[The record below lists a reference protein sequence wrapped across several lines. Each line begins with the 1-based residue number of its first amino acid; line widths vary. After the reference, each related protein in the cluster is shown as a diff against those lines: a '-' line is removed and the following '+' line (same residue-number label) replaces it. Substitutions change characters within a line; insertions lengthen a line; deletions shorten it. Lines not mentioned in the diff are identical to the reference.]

1 MSAMRRAAGGLV
13 AALLVGLL
21 LVFVHQRIN
30 PHRLE
35 VWIDSPSNGSLRLE
49 ARCQGEG
56 APVFRHRESIQAK
69 YQRVRLPL
77 PGCRLDE
84 LSLRS
89 DKGEGRIAAVL
100 ISRYGVPQQQ
110 LLGDKR
116 TLGGEA
122 FQRLDSRPN
131 RAQAVDLASPLNLA
145 VGGRNTGAP
154 GAGPLQLMLVPLLV
168 WVAALVLP
176 RRDQP
181 ADAPTS
187 FMKGWGAVAVLAV
200 ITMAWLART
209 DVSLSPDEG
218 LHVTTAHYHF
228 ERWIKPAI
236 GAVELEPAY
245 QASIYGISYLSA
257 TDPIYVMAAKFAVA
271 AWPLLQDDVL
281 GLRLFNVLLLV
292 WLFAAAARLRYG
304 FMFTLPTLLMPQAWY
319 LFAYFNGDALPY
331 ALSAMLCV
339 LALAHWT
346 KTTSP
351 DVPSTAR
358 ALAFGG
364 LAGMLLLSKQN
375 YWPCTVL
382 LAMLW
387 MSTCRP
393 GIGANAWRWFCVAA
407 AGLVVALPVALDGT
421 LPLVRVLPAVACLL
435 AVLALLSTWIFRQW
449 RAREGWMARRWVAGW
464 VALGL
469 CGLIGV
475 KMADELAN
483 NSAPWASQ
491 RTAAA
496 LAVQEKYADKAM
508 RPSALAEG
516 GANSRYRMRSQG
528 KGLIELKERGWFEQS
543 MRTAFGSYGYLD
555 IESPAPLVVA
565 LQAALLAVLVLALW
579 QVRPAPAMTS
589 VRMAVLVSVASVF
602 VASALFSWA
611 GDYQPQG
618 RYLLSVVPM
627 LGLGLALAGRE
638 DRSAFR
644 VVATVG
650 FLLALVSFV
659 GVGTAGLVRV
669 TY

>member
-1 MSAMRRAAGGLV
+1 MSALRRAAGGLA

-56 APVFRHRESIQAK
+56 ASVFRHRESIQAR

-77 PGCRLDE
+77 PGCRLGE

-89 DKGEGRIAAVL
+89 DKAEGRIAAVL

-110 LLGDKR
+110 LLGEKR

-122 FQRLDSRPN
+122 FLRLDSRPD
-131 RAQAVDLASPLNLA
+131 RAQGVDLASPLTLA
-145 VGGRNTGAP
+145 GEGRDTGVA
-154 GAGPLQLMLVPLLV
+154 GAGALQLMLVPLLV

-176 RRDQP
+176 RRDQEADGP
-181 ADAPTS
+181 AS
-187 FMKGWGAVAVLAV
+187 FMKGWGAVAILAV
-200 ITMAWLART
+200 VTMAWLVRT

-245 QASIYGISYLSA
+245 RSSIYGVSYLSA
-257 TDPIYVMAAKFAVA
+257 TDPVYVIAAKFAVA

-292 WLFAAAARLRYG
+292 WVFAAAARLRYG
-304 FMFTLPTLLMPQAWY
+304 VMFTLPLLLMPQAWY

-346 KTTSP
+346 RATP
-351 DVPSTAR
+351 HDAPSAAR
-358 ALAFGG
+358 VLAFGG
-364 LAGMLLLSKQN
+364 LVGMLLLSKQN

-393 GIGANAWRWFCVAA
+393 GLGASGWRWFCVAS
-407 AGLVVALPVALDGT
+407 AGLVVTLPLALDGT
-421 LPLVRVLPAVACLL
+421 LPPVRLAPAAACLL
-435 AVLALLSTWIFRQW
+435 AVLGLLCTWILRQW
-449 RAREGWMARRWVAGW
+449 RAREGWMARRWMAGGL
-464 VALGL
+464 ALGL
-469 CGLIGV
+469 CGVIGV

-483 NSAPWASQ
+483 NPAPWAAE
-491 RTAAA
+491 RAATA
-496 LAVQEKYADKAM
+496 LAVQEKYADKSM

-528 KGLIELKERGWFEQS
+528 KGLIELKERGWLQQS

-555 IESPAPLVVA
+555 IESPAPLVHA

-579 QVRPAPAMTS
+579 QARPAPVMTS
-589 VRMAVLVSVASVF
+589 VRMAVLVGVASVF
-602 VASALFSWA
+602 VASALFSWT

-627 LGLGLALAGRE
+627 LGLGLALVGRE
-638 DRSAFR
+638 DRSALR
-644 VVATVG
+644 VVATLG